1 MENKKEN
8 CENLIKKWKELK
20 EKKNKGQLYIPGKS
34 IVPAYFTQEERNEF
48 LKTIKQLKNEC
59 NEFLT
64 PAEKFE
70 INERIKK

>member
-20 EKKNKGQLYIPGKS
+20 EKKSKS
-34 IVPAYFTQEERNEF
+34 QVDVLGNSIEPAVTLEEIEEF
-48 LKTIKQLKNEC
+48 NKTIKQLKNEC
-59 NEFLT
+59 QEFLT

-70 INERIKK
+70 INERIK